1 MTGVFANH
9 VNLAVTANNFALIA
23 HFLNRRTHLHIIHT
37 FPKVLTLRIYLHAQ
51 PQAVIFGVTG
61 LVLRQDKVALA
72 RQPKTR
78 SQIEVYL

>member
-51 PQAVIFGVTG
+51 PQAVIFCIAG
-61 LVLRQDKVALA
+61 LALKQDMVALA

-78 SQIEVYL
+78 SQIEAYL

>member
-51 PQAVIFGVTG
+51 PQAVIFGIAG
-61 LVLRQDKVALA
+61 LALKQDMVALA

-78 SQIEVYL
+78 SQIETYL